1 METQSQETVSSHPGL
16 LSSPA
21 SCMTSVQS
29 TPACEGLSLLGFW
42 ARDIH
47 GAVPLPLSS
56 CTGSHYGSIKTGDT
70 SPCPQLGILYHTGSL
85 VLLVDLRRDSL
96 VSPEQRRVEIGQSI
110 PNFCPR
116 RQVWHALCASR
127 QDHSA
132 STLPFLGCASP
143 RHRCPH
149 APPHLL
155 HLAKEREALGVLHDL
170 FKPSPIT
177 VIV

>member
-1 METQSQETVSSHPGL
+1 
-16 LSSPA
+16 
-21 SCMTSVQS
+21 MTSVQS

-42 ARDIH
+42 AQDIH

-70 SPCPQLGILYHTGSL
+70 SPCPQLGILYHTDSF
-85 VLLVDLRRDSL
+85 VLLVNLRRDSL
-96 VSPEQRRVEIGQSI
+96 VSPAEQRRVEIGQNI

-116 RQVWHALCASR
+116 CQVWHALRGSI

-132 STLPFLGCASP
+132 SRLPFLGC
-143 RHRCPH
+143 

-155 HLAKEREALGVLHDL
+155 HLPKEREALSVLQDL